1 MASTKQNR
9 RALIGGLGMAAT
21 TAALTG
27 RTVQAQGATPFTPA
41 KHDIDAWMGAMPGKH
56 RVVLDVTSPTGVPD
70 GIRFAG
76 NLFNGHKS
84 GYAVD
89 EKDVVQV
96 LCLRHYAMPFALTD
110 AVWSAHGPALAK
122 ILNYTDPRGGPPPTA
137 NPFNSGERKQL
148 ADLTARG
155 VRFMVC
161 ETASR
166 SFSRALAGQGGD
178 ADAMFKLF
186 SDNLIP
192 QARYVSAGVVGVTH
206 AQEHGYSLLFVG

>member
-1 MASTKQNR
+1 MSRDITRRDALFTGLAAASLPDL
-9 RALIGGLGMAAT
+9 AG
-21 TAALTG
+21 
-27 RTVQAQGATPFTPA
+27 AQSAPAKTPFVPA
-41 KHDIDAWMGAMPGKH
+41 VEPKDAWLDEVPGKH
-56 RVVLDVTSPTGVPD
+56 RVLLDVTSPKGMPD
-70 GIRFAG
+70 GVRFAG
-76 NLFNGHKS
+76 NIFNGHKS

-96 LCLRHYAMPFALTD
+96 LCLRHYAMPFALSD
-110 AVWSAHGPALAK
+110 AVWSVHGPALAK
-122 ILNYTDPRGGPPPTA
+122 VLNYTDPRGGPAPTA

-178 ADAMFKLF
+178 VDAMFKLF

-192 QARYVSAGVVGVTH
+192 QARYVSAGVVGVAH
-206 AQEHGYSLLFVG
+206 AQEHGYALLFVG

>member
-1 MASTKQNR
+1 MPRDITR
-9 RALIGGLGMAAT
+9 RDAL
-21 TAALTG
+21 LTG
-27 RTVQAQGATPFTPA
+27 LAAASLPDLAGAQPAPARPRFVPATES
-41 KHDIDAWMGAMPGKH
+41 KDAWLDEVPGKH
-56 RVVLDVTSPTGVPD
+56 RIVLDVTTSKGMPD

-84 GYAVD
+84 GYGVD
-89 EKDVVQV
+89 ETDIVQV
-96 LCLRHYAMPFALTD
+96 LCLRHYAMPYALTD
-110 AVWSAHGPALAK
+110 AVWSVHGPALAK
-122 ILNYTDPRGGPPPTA
+122 ILSYTDPRGGPPPTA
-137 NPFNSGERKQL
+137 NPFNSGERRQL

-161 ETASR
+161 ETAAR
-166 SFSRALAGQGGD
+166 SFSRSLAGQGGD

-206 AQEHGYSLLFVG
+206 AQERGYSLLFVG

>member
-1 MASTKQNR
+1 MPRDISRRDALRAGLAAASLPDL
-9 RALIGGLGMAAT
+9 AG
-21 TAALTG
+21 
-27 RTVQAQGATPFTPA
+27 AQTPPA
-41 KHDIDAWMGAMPGKH
+41 RSPYVPAVEPKDAWFDEVPGKH
-56 RVVLDVTSPTGVPD
+56 RVVLDITSPKGMPD

-76 NLFNGHKS
+76 NLFSGHKS
-84 GYAVD
+84 GYGVD

-110 AVWSAHGPALAK
+110 AVWSVHGAALAK
-122 ILNYTDPRGGPPPTA
+122 VIRYDDPRATAPPTA

-178 ADAMFKLF
+178 VDAMFKLF

-192 QARYVSAGVVGVTH
+192 QARYVSAGVVGVAH
-206 AQEHGYSLLFVG
+206 AQEHGYALLFVG

>member
-1 MASTKQNR
+1 MPRDISRRDALLTGLAAASLPDLAAGAQSASTR
-9 RALIGGLGMAAT
+9 
-21 TAALTG
+21 
-27 RTVQAQGATPFTPA
+27 TPFVPA
-41 KHDIDAWMGAMPGKH
+41 VEPKDAWLDEVPGKH
-56 RVVLDVTSPTGVPD
+56 RVLLDVTSPKGMPD

-76 NLFNGHKS
+76 NIFNGHKS

-110 AVWSAHGPALAK
+110 AVWSVHGPALAK
-122 ILNYTDPRGGPPPTA
+122 ILNYTDPRGGPAPTA

-178 ADAMFKLF
+178 VDAMFKLF

-192 QARYVSAGVVGVTH
+192 QARYVSAGVVGVAH
-206 AQEHGYSLLFVG
+206 AQEHGYALLFVG